1 MIALFI
7 TSSGKWKKN
16 IGGHGENEKRQ
27 AGSGRKCA
35 FLTGLT
41 GLTGKEGKGTE
52 TKLNRP

>member
-1 MIALFI
+1 MEEKSWLD
-7 TSSGKWKKN
+7 
-16 IGGHGENEKRQ
+16 ENEKRQ
-27 AGSGRKCA
+27 AGSGRKCT